1 MNYMTL
7 ILLSGGEKHRLLVC
21 QEVGVSHFP
30 SLLMASS
37 SYTAVSSD
45 TIRFSNLESIVAK
58 DGELMPSTG
67 TLDNGSPT
75 LDMPGRWSLSRRKW
89 PNRL

>member
-21 QEVGVSHFP
+21 HIFP